1 MLNPERLLVAFRC
14 ARGGSVAGDP
24 DLGAKLLEIVMHART
39 TYPELH
45 VEDEAFI
52 RALTDRLGGEPSL
65 AELTALHGDDLF
77 LACACGLGDRAA
89 INEFERR
96 FLGPTA
102 MGAITRV
109 TGAPAIVAEAKQ
121 LLRVKLF
128 VHDGA
133 SRPKILDYSG
143 RGHLQAWVR
152 TTAVRITLNLVSRQP
167 ADSAGT
173 EPSEPLLGVP
183 DPETDYLK
191 SQYRPEFERAFR
203 TALETLSG
211 EQRLYLRFHYV
222 DRLTMTQIASLRRV
236 HESTISRGLLA
247 ARDQLLAETRRALS
261 VQLRI
266 GEADADSMI
275 GQVVSRANITLSAL
289 FNSPQRE

>member
-1 MLNPERLLVAFRC
+1 MPNPERLLVAFRC
-14 ARGGSVAGDP
+14 AREGSVVSDP
-24 DLGAKLLEIVMHART
+24 DLGAKLLAIVTQARA
-39 TYPELH
+39 TYPELNI
-45 VEDEAFI
+45 EDEVFI
-52 RALTDRLGGEPSL
+52 RALADRLGEEPSL
-65 AELTALHGDDLF
+65 AALTALHGDDLF
-77 LACACGLGDRAA
+77 LACACGLGDPAA

-102 MGAITRV
+102 IGAITRV
-109 TGAPAIVAEAKQ
+109 TSAPAVVAEVRQ

-128 VHDGA
+128 VQDGA
-133 SRPKILDYSG
+133 SRPKIVDYSG
-143 RGHLQAWVR
+143 RGPLQAWVR
-152 TTAVRITLNLVSRQP
+152 TAAVRTTLNLVSRQP
-167 ADSAGT
+167 ADAAGA

-222 DRLTMTQIASLRRV
+222 DRLTMTQIAGLRRV
-236 HESTISRGLLA
+236 HESTISRKLLA

-261 VQLRI
+261 LQLRI
-266 GEADADSMI
+266 GEGDVDSMI
-275 GQVVSRANITLSAL
+275 GEVISRANITLSAL
-289 FNSPQRE
+289 FHSVPA